1 MSPSPIPPHH
11 HIKVVPRAV
20 LHIVNLPNAR
30 NMVTP
35 PLPHIANS
43 FPLYSN
49 HTVHG
54 VRMRRTSSL
63 LWAKSDPAGDN
74 ARIEAWTANTRTAIS
89 CALQRGN
96 GMIGAEGVRRARN
109 NPEQCPPLFPPAP
122 VTTRSGRTSRRP
134 SRFDST
140 RD

>member
-1 MSPSPIPPHH
+1 MFPSPIPPHH
-11 HIKVVPRAV
+11 HTKVVLPAV
-20 LHIVNLPNAR
+20 LHIANLPNAR

-63 LWAKSDPAGDN
+63 LWAKRATLLVIMLASKHGLQMHALPSHVHCN
-74 ARIEAWTANTRTAIS
+74 AAME
-89 CALQRGN
+89 
-96 GMIGAEGVRRARN
+96 
-109 NPEQCPPLFPPAP
+109 
-122 VTTRSGRTSRRP
+122 
-134 SRFDST
+134 
-140 RD
+140 